1 VPLGFLSGGFS
12 STAGYVPGNEARAAC
27 LPRGAGRALERRHT
41 LRDDQVSLG
50 VIRFY
55 PDDSNRICRAVGGK
69 PFGFGL
75 RRLLNGGF
83 PLLPFPDECVTALIP
98 LPLTGHG
105 ARKQPRL

>member
-1 VPLGFLSGGFS
+1 MAIPPPP
-12 STAGYVPGNEARAAC
+12 GYVPGNEARS
-27 LPRGAGRALERRHT
+27 LVRFRGTRPRFERLHT

-55 PDDSNRICRAVGGK
+55 PDDSNRICRSVGGK

-75 RRLLNGGF
+75 RRLNGGF

-98 LPLTGHG
+98 LPRTGLDDRDHLDCE
-105 ARKQPRL
+105 AILHP